1 MSLAHAIKQ
10 TMQAHNLSTAQVATH
25 VGMEQDRATFYRM
38 LNGVTTEPRSND
50 RAATSHVHTVVHR
63 LGDHPIGV
71 AGTGGGGPRKR
82 RDAQGRM
89 ICACGKR
96 SATCA
101 RRPLL
106 QQWAVSLV
114 TALTTA
120 LAADGERSAHGAK

>member
-1 MSLAHAIKQ
+1 
-10 TMQAHNLSTAQVATH
+10 
-25 VGMEQDRATFYRM
+25 
-38 LNGVTTEPRSND
+38 
-50 RAATSHVHTVVHR
+50 
-63 LGDHPIGV
+63 
-71 AGTGGGGPRKR
+71 
-82 RDAQGRM
+82 M